1 MRKEL
6 EYRKKTPKTMLNFN
20 LNMLNKNKLMLV
32 KFSSF
37 FDEKNCLIINFIR
50 FFFGNFFSSINSILI
65 PIIHLKRK
73 LIKIAYIFI
82 LEKKE
87 TIPEWQINRNN
98 CD

>member
-6 EYRKKTPKTMLNFN
+6 EYRKKNPKTMLNFN

-50 FFFGNFFSSINSILI
+50 FFLVIFSPQLIL
-65 PIIHLKRK
+65 
-73 LIKIAYIFI
+73 F
-82 LEKKE
+82 
-87 TIPEWQINRNN
+87 
-98 CD
+98 